1 MAQLF
6 ASDFS
11 CFFLSPSKISLTTF
25 SLTLECLLCYLCA
38 QVAYWGE
45 CSALAALVAAHPQ
58 GLHYDI
64 ETRDVDA
71 TQTPRDIAIGR
82 GHTAFCDDLSVYF
95 PPVADGTSSGIS
107 NGVTVSKGGGDAA
120 QGAVSS
126 SSNSSDTG
134 AKVSSTVQS
143 QGELYVAQTSAVS
156 GHVLWSRR
164 WFWEELMLFGVDGQ
178 FELCPQSA
186 PWNTLQP
193 DQLHDEVVNLELG
206 RLLRREKGL

>member
-107 NGVTVSKGGGDAA
+107 NGVTVSKGGGGEGGGDAA

-126 SSNSSDTG
+126 SSNSSNSSSSSSSSSAMKAPMSAAGQSCNICYCSDHGDGSVGVACDRDHFLCSECFTAYVESESDT
-134 AKVSSTVQS
+134 V
-143 QGELYVAQTSAVS
+143 
-156 GHVLWSRR
+156 R
-164 WFWEELMLFGVDGQ
+164 
-178 FELCPQSA
+178 
-186 PWNTLQP
+186 
-193 DQLHDEVVNLELG
+193 
-206 RLLRREKGL
+206 